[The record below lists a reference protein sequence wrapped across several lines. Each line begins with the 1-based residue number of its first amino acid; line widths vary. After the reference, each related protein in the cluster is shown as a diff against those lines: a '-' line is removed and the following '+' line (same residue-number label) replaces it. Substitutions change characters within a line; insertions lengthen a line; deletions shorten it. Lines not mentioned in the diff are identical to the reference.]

1 MYIRVISILHSIYHV
16 WLACHGKVWRQFIEF
31 TIQYYKY
38 EIKVR
43 VQLKELWR
51 SICIKCIF
59 WYRNSLLTSAAQRM
73 SKDGV
78 KSVVYYRLALEYKQ
92 LYTWTY
98 VGVKEGRIM
107 EVIIQGV
114 YYIINEAKLKNCYSI
129 FRH

>member
-1 MYIRVISILHSIYHV
+1 M
-16 WLACHGKVWRQFIEF
+16 
-31 TIQYYKY
+31 
-38 EIKVR
+38 
-43 VQLKELWR
+43 
-51 SICIKCIF
+51 
-59 WYRNSLLTSAAQRM
+59 TSAAQRM
-73 SKDGV
+73 SNDGV

-129 FRH
+129 FRHYLNKYNYISQQLIHLQTKQVSLSAKCDSKNGICELV